1 MEVSKLTQQ
10 STSLLYNLNYVSST
24 RNICQYLYKKRH
36 PAQEYFICFCT
47 AVANV
52 AHWRRCVLEGGCGP
66 VLVRVS
72 DIYIVRL
79 FL

>member
-36 PAQEYFICFCT
+36 PVQEYFICFYI
-47 AVANV
+47 AAAIVATGGGV
-52 AHWRRCVLEGGCGP
+52 FLREVVVLFWSG
-66 VLVRVS
+66 
-72 DIYIVRL
+72 
-79 FL
+79 